1 VAGFAVAGRNLTGRT
16 KVVRAALIPRN
27 GPPEV
32 LEVGETPMPAI
43 GDGGVLVRVHA
54 TSVNPVDCYVRR
66 GGLRRYAGIKFP
78 IVPGVDISG
87 VVEKIGPNVREF
99 RTGDQVFAF
108 IPRVGGGCA
117 EFAACDAG
125 WLGKKPA
132 GLSHGE
138 AGVLPCVGLTALQA
152 LRDKARLKA
161 GQSVLIVGASGGVG
175 TMAVQIARIMGVE
188 VVAVCSTA
196 NVDLIRSLG
205 ASRVIDYLKQDV
217 LLDAQRFDAVFDC
230 VGSRRFRSYCE
241 ILQGSG
247 RHVGISCVRKER
259 IDSMLSRFVPGRKSY
274 QFHVRAERKDL
285 EQLTQWVEQ
294 GKVKVIV
301 SHVYPLAEIVDA
313 HRQCE
318 TRRTVGKI
326 AVRVD

>member
-1 VAGFAVAGRNLTGRT
+1 V
-16 KVVRAALIPRN
+16 
-27 GPPEV
+27 
-32 LEVGETPMPAI
+32 PAI

-66 GGLRRYAGIKFP
+66 GGLKRYAGVQFP
-78 IVPGVDISG
+78 IVPGVDLSG
-87 VVEKIGPNVREF
+87 VVEKTGPNVREF
-99 RTGDQVFAF
+99 RAGDAVFAF
-108 IPRVGGGCA
+108 IPRVGGACA
-117 EFAACDAG
+117 EFAACDAR

-132 GLSHGE
+132 GLSHWE

-175 TMAVQIARIMGVE
+175 TMAVQIARTMGVE

-196 NVDLIRSLG
+196 NVDFVRSLG
-205 ASRVIDYLKQDV
+205 ATRVIDYLKQDV
-217 LLDAQRFDAVFDC
+217 LMEAQRFDAVFDC
-230 VGSRRFRSYCE
+230 VGIRRFWSYCKL
-241 ILQGSG
+241 LQGGG
-247 RHVGISCVRKER
+247 RHVGISCVRKEV
-259 IDSMLSRFVPGRKSY
+259 IISLLSQVMLGRKSF

-285 EQLTQWVEQ
+285 EQLTQWVDQ
-294 GKVKVIV
+294 GKVKPIV
-301 SHVYPLAEIVDA
+301 SQVYPLAEIAEA

-326 AVRVD
+326 AVRVE